1 MKRKVGEIY
10 NIPIIIGDKNLK
22 TKNEIHVD
30 ELSNNSGG
38 GNKLN
43 YSSNSQDDLALLF
56 NKLHYLVEERGEYSN
71 IQDLGITLDGE
82 TLYEVS
88 NLHRTYSGTIMMN
101 YRDSKGYSYG
111 IALRV
116 SGDWFINDNNVS

>member
-1 MKRKVGEIY
+1 MKKKIGELY
-10 NIPIIIGDKNLK
+10 NKPIVIGNKNEV
-22 TKNEIHVD
+22 TKNEVHID
-30 ELSNNSGG
+30 ELSSNSEE

-43 YSSNSQDDLALLF
+43 YSSDSQDDLALLF
-56 NKLHYLVEERGEYSN
+56 NKLHYLVEEKGEYSN

-88 NLHRTYSGTIMMN
+88 NLHRTYSGVIMMN

-111 IALRV
+111 IALGV
-116 SGDWFINDNNVS
+116 LGQWFINDNNVS